1 MLTVHAVH
9 LLIHLCGRMHLVG
22 QNYTQNCI
30 IFFFQ
35 VEDAWKTTEFIVIP
49 HRDSKDV
56 FILGGTDD
64 IQVRNHFCLNELLKQ
79 SVSIYSVQIE
89 KSGKNS

>member
-1 MLTVHAVH
+1 
-9 LLIHLCGRMHLVG
+9 MHLVG
-22 QNYTQNCI
+22 QNYIQNCI

-35 VEDAWKTTEFIVIP
+35 VEDAWKTTEFVVIP

-64 IQVRNHFCLNELLKQ
+64 IQVRNYFLSKLAFKANCLYLFCPD
-79 SVSIYSVQIE
+79 
-89 KSGKNS
+89 